1 MTASEVLVPTMALT
15 VSFSS
20 NAVPGVVA
28 VGDMQAT
35 VVPDVHAVV
44 AQSAVPRT
52 SAVGVKLYAPKLSP
66 EIVTDPPAE
75 LGALIGIPPLTAGAS
90 NVKLFDA
97 LVPTTALTVTFVN
110 EAVSVVAALVVHVML
125 VPEDHEVV
133 PQSASNTTTA
143 VGVKPYEP
151 KLIPL
156 IVTAVSPDTAPLY
169 EL

>member
-1 MTASEVLVPTMALT
+1 
-15 VSFSS
+15 VSFAL
-20 NAVPGVVA
+20 NPAAVVA
-28 VGDMQAT
+28 ITGTQAT

-44 AQSAVPRT
+44 AQSAVPT
-52 SAVGVKLYAPKLSP
+52 ASAVGVKLYAPKLSP

-75 LGALIGIPPLTAGAS
+75 LGALYGIPPLTAGAS

-110 EAVSVVAALVVHVML
+110 EAVSVVGALTLQATVVV
-125 VPEDHEVV
+125 EDHEVV
-133 PQSASNTTTA
+133 AQTASTTATA

-156 IVTAVSPDTAPLY
+156 IVTAESPDTAPLY

>member
-1 MTASEVLVPTMALT
+1 MSMFGFTNIGLYLLACCRGCVGLQWRGAPSLADQNCRTA
-15 VSFSS
+15 
-20 NAVPGVVA
+20 
-28 VGDMQAT
+28 
-35 VVPDVHAVV
+35 
-44 AQSAVPRT
+44 

-110 EAVSVVAALVVHVML
+110 EAVSVVGALNMQATVVV
-125 VPEDHEVV
+125 EDHELVA
-133 PQSASNTTTA
+133 QTSSTTATA

-156 IVTAVSPDTAPLY
+156 IVTAESPDTAPLN

>member
-1 MTASEVLVPTMALT
+1 MPTMALT
-15 VSFSS
+15 VSFALDTV
-20 NAVPGVVA
+20 NVVA
-28 VGDMQAT
+28 GAGPQAT
-35 VVPDVHAVV
+35 VVPDVQAVV
-44 AQSAVPRT
+44 PHSAVPT
-52 SAVGVKLYAPKLSP
+52 ASAVGVRLYAPKFSP
-66 EIVTDPPAE
+66 EIVTVPPAE
-75 LGALIGIPPLTAGAS
+75 LGALIGTPADMVGAS

-125 VPEDHEVV
+125 VSEDHEVV
-133 PQSASNTTTA
+133 PQSASNTTAA

>member
-1 MTASEVLVPTMALT
+1 VPTIALT
-15 VSFSS
+15 VSF
-20 NAVPGVVA
+20 ALDTIPVVA
-28 VGDMQAT
+28 VAGAQAT

-44 AQSAVPRT
+44 PQSAVPT
-52 SAVGVKLYAPKLSP
+52 ASAVGVKLYAPKLSP
-66 EIVTDPPAE
+66 EIVTDPPAV

-110 EAVSVVAALVVHVML
+110 EAVSVVGALSMHAVL
-125 VPEDHEVV
+125 VSDVHEVV
-133 PQSASNTTTA
+133 AQTSSTTATA

-156 IVTAVSPDTAPLY
+156 IVTAESPDTAPLY